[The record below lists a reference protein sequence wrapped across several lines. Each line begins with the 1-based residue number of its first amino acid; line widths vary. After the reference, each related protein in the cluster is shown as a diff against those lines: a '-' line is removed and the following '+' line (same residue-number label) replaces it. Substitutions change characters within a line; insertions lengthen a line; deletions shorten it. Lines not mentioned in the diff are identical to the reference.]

1 MLVLLS
7 IVYSLPVGSC
17 NNPEGHLFSRIS
29 QSQWSPNFV
38 WFSSF
43 CVSLLSPSF
52 ELMSVEHLCVSPP
65 RTGLKKYLMEKKKEH
80 LHVAH
85 ARVGHKLLGQN
96 VTSLEYRG
104 KTYLPQSF
112 FFFFFFKSHKPGI
125 WTGVLTF
132 YIHSN
137 FLYVFRGRHTNTHTT
152 AWLCLQDNLIHQQ
165 HLTLK
170 WAWVTQIVS
179 Y

>member
-112 FFFFFFKSHKPGI
+112 FFFFFLNHTNLAFELGCWLFIS
-125 WTGVLTF
+125 TLTF
-132 YIHSN
+132 YMCFEADTQARTRLLGSVSRTTSSISSTSPSN
-137 FLYVFRGRHTNTHTT
+137 ELG
-152 AWLCLQDNLIHQQ
+152 
-165 HLTLK
+165 
-170 WAWVTQIVS
+170 
-179 Y
+179 